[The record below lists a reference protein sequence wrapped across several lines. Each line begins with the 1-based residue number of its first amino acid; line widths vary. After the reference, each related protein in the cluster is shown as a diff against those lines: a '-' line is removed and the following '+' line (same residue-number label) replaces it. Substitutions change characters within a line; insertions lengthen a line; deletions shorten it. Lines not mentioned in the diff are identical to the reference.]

1 MSKIKLALD
10 VVSDLKSLAESI
22 ETLVYAMETN
32 ESMVT
37 NEPIVTADETV
48 KETKKRSKAKPAEV
62 VKAEDPKI
70 GVEKIEDPQG
80 EMPEKAAPEEKQP
93 TLEEVRAAMADKSR
107 DGHREAVKAIITKYG
122 ANKLS
127 ALDPKH
133 YAAALKEVGEL
144 K

>member
-22 ETLVYAMETN
+22 ETLVHAMESN
-32 ESMVT
+32 EVA
-37 NEPIVTADETV
+37 NEET
-48 KETKKRSKAKPAEV
+48 TKKKSKAKA
-62 VKAEDPKI
+62 KSD
-70 GVEKIEDPQG
+70 
-80 EMPEKAAPEEKQP
+80 APETQKPEVGEAPVGEVPEKQP

-122 ANKLS
+122 ANNLS
-127 ALDPKH
+127 SLDPNH

>member
-22 ETLVYAMETN
+22 ETLVRAMEANEAAPTN
-32 ESMVT
+32 E
-37 NEPIVTADETV
+37 EP
-48 KETKKRSKAKPAEV
+48 TKKGSKAKVKVEEPEAEV
-62 VKAEDPKI
+62 AE
-70 GVEKIEDPQG
+70 VEEAPIE
-80 EMPEKAAPEEKQP
+80 EPEEKQP
-93 TLEEVRAAMADKSR
+93 TLEEVRAVMADKSR

-122 ANKLS
+122 ANNLS
-127 ALDPKH
+127 SLDPKH

>member
-22 ETLVYAMETN
+22 ETLVHAME
-32 ESMVT
+32 S
-37 NEPIVTADETV
+37 NEPNLEN
-48 KETKKRSKAKPAEV
+48 EEPTKKKSKAKAKVEEPETKEPEV
-62 VKAEDPKI
+62 GEAP
-70 GVEKIEDPQG
+70 VEE
-80 EMPEKAAPEEKQP
+80 APEEKP
-93 TLEEVRAAMADKSR
+93 ITLEEVRAAMADKSR

-122 ANKLS
+122 ANNLS
-127 ALDPKH
+127 SLDPKH

>member
-22 ETLVYAMETN
+22 ETLVQAME
-32 ESMVT
+32 S
-37 NEPIVTADETV
+37 NEPNLENEVAKEAV
-48 KETKKRSKAKPAEV
+48 KETKKRTKTKPT
-62 VKAEDPKI
+62 
-70 GVEKIEDPQG
+70 
-80 EMPEKAAPEEKQP
+80 PEPVNDEPEEQAPEEKSI

-122 ANKLS
+122 ANNLS

>member
-22 ETLVYAMETN
+22 ETLVHAMESN
-32 ESMVT
+32 EGA
-37 NEPIVTADETV
+37 NEEPAKKKAQAKAKVEET
-48 KETKKRSKAKPAEV
+48 ETKEPEV
-62 VKAEDPKI
+62 E
-70 GVEKIEDPQG
+70 E
-80 EMPEKAAPEEKQP
+80 APEEKQP

-107 DGHREAVKAIITKYG
+107 DGHRETVKAIITKYG
-122 ANKLS
+122 ANNLS
-127 ALDPKH
+127 SLDPKH

>member
-22 ETLVYAMETN
+22 ETLVRAMEANEVVPTN
-32 ESMVT
+32 E
-37 NEPIVTADETV
+37 EP
-48 KETKKRSKAKPAEV
+48 TKKKSKTKAKVEESEPEVEEAEV
-62 VKAEDPKI
+62 AE
-70 GVEKIEDPQG
+70 VEE
-80 EMPEKAAPEEKQP
+80 PEEKQP

-122 ANKLS
+122 ANNLS
-127 ALDPKH
+127 SLDPKH
-133 YAAALKEVGEL
+133 FSTALKEVGEL

>member
-1 MSKIKLALD
+1 MSKIKLALE

-22 ETLVYAMETN
+22 ETLVHAMESN
-32 ESMVT
+32 EVA
-37 NEPIVTADETV
+37 NEANEEP
-48 KETKKRSKAKPAEV
+48 TKKKSKAKAKVEEPEV
-62 VKAEDPKI
+62 GEASVED
-70 GVEKIEDPQG
+70 
-80 EMPEKAAPEEKQP
+80 PEEKQP

-122 ANKLS
+122 ANNLS
-127 ALDPKH
+127 SLDPKH

>member
-22 ETLVYAMETN
+22 ETLVHAMESN
-32 ESMVT
+32 EAAIE
-37 NEPIVTADETV
+37 EP
-48 KETKKRSKAKPAEV
+48 TKKKSKAKAKA
-62 VKAEDPKI
+62 KAEETEIKEP
-70 GVEKIEDPQG
+70 EIE
-80 EMPEKAAPEEKQP
+80 EVPEEKQP

-122 ANKLS
+122 ANNLS
-127 ALDPKH
+127 SLDPKH

>member
-22 ETLVYAMETN
+22 ETLVHAMESN
-32 ESMVT
+32 EVA
-37 NEPIVTADETV
+37 NEEP
-48 KETKKRSKAKPAEV
+48 TKKKSKTKAKEEETENKELEV
-62 VKAEDPKI
+62 GEVTIETP
-70 GVEKIEDPQG
+70 VEE
-80 EMPEKAAPEEKQP
+80 APEEKQP

-122 ANKLS
+122 ANNLS
-127 ALDPKH
+127 SLDPKH
-133 YAAALKEVGEL
+133 YADALKEVGEL

>member
-22 ETLVYAMETN
+22 ETLVHAMESNDVAIEAN
-32 ESMVT
+32 E
-37 NEPIVTADETV
+37 EPV
-48 KETKKRSKAKPAEV
+48 KKKSKAKAKVE
-62 VKAEDPKI
+62 KAEIKEPE
-70 GVEKIEDPQG
+70 VEEV
-80 EMPEKAAPEEKQP
+80 PEEKQP

-122 ANKLS
+122 ANNLS
-127 ALDPKH
+127 SLDHKY

>member
-22 ETLVYAMETN
+22 ETLVHAME
-32 ESMVT
+32 S
-37 NEPIVTADETV
+37 NEPNLEN
-48 KETKKRSKAKPAEV
+48 EEPTKKKSKVEESETIEPEPEV
-62 VKAEDPKI
+62 EEV
-70 GVEKIEDPQG
+70 
-80 EMPEKAAPEEKQP
+80 PEEKQP

-122 ANKLS
+122 ANNLS
-127 ALDPKH
+127 SLDPKH

>member
-22 ETLVYAMETN
+22 ETLVHAMATN
-32 ESMVT
+32 DSIPI
-37 NEPIVTADETV
+37 NEAVSKNEVIVEPV
-48 KETKKRSKAKPAEV
+48 KETKKKSKAKPVAEPV
-62 VKAEDPKI
+62 IEEPEAEEVPVD
-70 GVEKIEDPQG
+70 V
-80 EMPEKAAPEEKQP
+80 PEEKQP

-122 ANKLS
+122 ANNLS
-127 ALDPKH
+127 SLDPIH

>member
-1 MSKIKLALD
+1 MSKIKLALE

-22 ETLVYAMETN
+22 ETLVHAMESNEVANEANEEPTN
-32 ESMVT
+32 
-37 NEPIVTADETV
+37 
-48 KETKKRSKAKPAEV
+48 KKSKAKAKVEEPETKEPEV
-62 VKAEDPKI
+62 GEAP
-70 GVEKIEDPQG
+70 VEE
-80 EMPEKAAPEEKQP
+80 PEEKQP

-122 ANKLS
+122 ANNLS

>member
-1 MSKIKLALD
+1 MSKIKLALE

-22 ETLVYAMETN
+22 ETLVHAMESN
-32 ESMVT
+32 EVA
-37 NEPIVTADETV
+37 NEANEEPTKKKSKGKAKAEEPKKPEV
-48 KETKKRSKAKPAEV
+48 KEE
-62 VKAEDPKI
+62 
-70 GVEKIEDPQG
+70 
-80 EMPEKAAPEEKQP
+80 PEEKQP

-122 ANKLS
+122 ANNLS

>member
-22 ETLVYAMETN
+22 ETLVHAME
-32 ESMVT
+32 S
-37 NEPIVTADETV
+37 NEPNLENEVAKEPV
-48 KETKKRSKAKPAEV
+48 KETKKRTKTKPTPEPV
-62 VKAEDPKI
+62 NDEPED
-70 GVEKIEDPQG
+70 Q
-80 EMPEKAAPEEKQP
+80 APEEKQP

-122 ANKLS
+122 ANNLS
-127 ALDPKH
+127 SLDPKY

>member
-22 ETLVYAMETN
+22 ETLVRAMEANEAAPTN
-32 ESMVT
+32 E
-37 NEPIVTADETV
+37 EP
-48 KETKKRSKAKPAEV
+48 TKKKSKAKAKVEEPEPEAEV
-62 VKAEDPKI
+62 AE
-70 GVEKIEDPQG
+70 VEEAPIE
-80 EMPEKAAPEEKQP
+80 EPEEKQP

-122 ANKLS
+122 AGNLS
-127 ALDPKH
+127 SLDPKH

>member
-22 ETLVYAMETN
+22 ETLVHAMESN
-32 ESMVT
+32 E
-37 NEPIVTADETV
+37 EP
-48 KETKKRSKAKPAEV
+48 TKKKSKAKAKVEEPENKELEV
-62 VKAEDPKI
+62 GEATIEAP
-70 GVEKIEDPQG
+70 VEE
-80 EMPEKAAPEEKQP
+80 ATEEKQP

-122 ANKLS
+122 ANNLS
-127 ALDPKH
+127 SLDPKH

>member
-1 MSKIKLALD
+1 MSRIKLALD

-22 ETLVYAMETN
+22 ETLVRAMEANEVAPTN
-32 ESMVT
+32 E
-37 NEPIVTADETV
+37 EPV
-48 KETKKRSKAKPAEV
+48 KKKSRAKRKEEEPEV
-62 VKAEDPKI
+62 GEAS
-70 GVEKIEDPQG
+70 VEE
-80 EMPEKAAPEEKQP
+80 PEEKQP

-122 ANKLS
+122 ANNLS
-127 ALDPKH
+127 SLDPKH

>member
-22 ETLVYAMETN
+22 ETLVHAMESN
-32 ESMVT
+32 EAGPI
-37 NEPIVTADETV
+37 NEEP
-48 KETKKRSKAKPAEV
+48 TKKKSKAKT
-62 VKAEDPKI
+62 KAEDPETKKSEVGEATI
-70 GVEKIEDPQG
+70 ETPVEE
-80 EMPEKAAPEEKQP
+80 ATEEKQP

-122 ANKLS
+122 ANNLS
-127 ALDPKH
+127 SLDPKH

>member
-22 ETLVYAMETN
+22 ETLVHAMESN
-32 ESMVT
+32 EA
-37 NEPIVTADETV
+37 NEEPTKKKLKAKTKAEEP
-48 KETKKRSKAKPAEV
+48 ETKEPEV
-62 VKAEDPKI
+62 EVATIEAP
-70 GVEKIEDPQG
+70 VEEV
-80 EMPEKAAPEEKQP
+80 PEEKP
-93 TLEEVRAAMADKSR
+93 ITLEEVRSAMADKSR

-122 ANKLS
+122 ANNLS
-127 ALDPKH
+127 SLDPKH

>member
-22 ETLVYAMETN
+22 ETLVHAMESN
-32 ESMVT
+32 EVA
-37 NEPIVTADETV
+37 NEET
-48 KETKKRSKAKPAEV
+48 TKKKSKTKAKVEEPENKELEV
-62 VKAEDPKI
+62 GEATIETP
-70 GVEKIEDPQG
+70 VEE
-80 EMPEKAAPEEKQP
+80 APEEKQP

-122 ANKLS
+122 ANNLS
-127 ALDPKH
+127 SLDPKH